1 MTQRGFCLKKKL
13 IREIT
18 VPLVVLNS
26 YRMIIKPMNMKR
38 VAIMQPTYLPWCG
51 YFGLLDYVDQFV
63 FLDNVQYSH
72 QSWQQRNRIK
82 GPSGEILLTVPVVG
96 SSKRGNIES
105 VLINSNSNPLS
116 KHLKSLHHSYSN
128 SKYFSEVISHLGPIL
143 NSTTDFL
150 SDLNIALITEIAKM
164 LGLSTPMLKASDLG
178 SAGVRENLLTSIC
191 REIGATEYVSPPGS
205 KDYLGGSKVFEDSGV
220 KLMYFDFSHPIYKQK
235 FGSFISHL
243 SVVDMLFNV
252 GPKQAA
258 CLIKDGIK
266 E

>member
-1 MTQRGFCLKKKL
+1 MPLK
-13 IREIT
+13 I
-18 VPLVVLNS
+18 
-26 YRMIIKPMNMKR
+26 KR

-105 VLINSNSNPLS
+105 VLINSNSDPLS

-178 SAGVRENLLTSIC
+178 SVGVRENLLTSIC

-252 GPKQAA
+252 GAKHAA
-258 CLIKDGIK
+258 ELIRSGIK
-266 E
+266 K